1 MPSPETPVWRHS
13 RMFAALVAILSPIAL
28 VAMAITWRVFEGE
41 AAVAKS
47 PMHLCNVPSTSL
59 PPLDSR
65 GAKLE
70 TGDVVLIASI
80 PKWVF
85 DLAPPEA
92 VGTIKTN
99 VGRELR
105 ITAFEAEGMIDLA
118 FPEDADVTF
127 CLRPDEVR
135 RK

>member
-1 MPSPETPVWRHS
+1 ML
-13 RMFAALVAILSPIAL
+13 AALVAILSPIAL
-28 VAMAITWRVFEGE
+28 VAMAITWRVTEGE
-41 AAVAKS
+41 AAVAGDRS
-47 PMHLCNVPSTSL
+47 PLHLCNVPSASL
-59 PPLDSR
+59 PPLDSQ

-70 TGDVVLIASI
+70 TGDVVLISSI

-85 DLAPPEA
+85 DLAPPGA
-92 VGTIKTN
+92 AGTIKAN
-99 VGRELR
+99 VGRELP
-105 ITAFEAEGMIDLA
+105 IAAFEAEGMIDLA